1 MISQG
6 IELFSGTKTESGDS
20 KGAFIDVE
28 EFKGGLFF
36 LKCTAKSGTSPTL
49 DVKIITYDKKTADWY
64 DLVTFAQLTDV
75 GRQMKSAPDVG
86 GRIAISYVIGG
97 TTPSF
102 TFTVSAILKN
112 V

>member
-6 IELFSGTKTESGDS
+6 IKLFSGTKTESGNS
-20 KGAFIDVE
+20 RGAFIDVE

-64 DLVTFAQLTDV
+64 EIVSFPQLTDV
-75 GRQMKSAPDVG
+75 GKEMKSATDVG
-86 GRIAISYVIGG
+86 SRIAVSYVIGG
-97 TTPSF
+97 TTPSV
-102 TFTVSAILKN
+102 TFAVSAILKN